1 MDLEF
6 KSDRRVHWHYLQLDN
21 KRQVTERIKSL
32 KTELVDLKMRKLE
45 LLSKNMDLSQISS
58 SRDQLQFLNT
68 IRGYYIEDKK
78 NGNTVIHFNDATKSS
93 LVLNK
98 KNFLVSINI
107 PKNIAR
113 LDIGFHVRD
122 KHEFAHEIYNQLKS
136 YESRRLQAQKMTDM
150 YHGKGL
156 FQVQN
161 NRSFT
166 NIIIGLNIT
175 DESKNKITIQV
186 NFRYK
191 KNSYRPSS
199 IRVID
204 MSDTLS
210 EEDLEILLEQ
220 CSVFNNYQ
228 LDVALG
234 KSFLSL

>member
-1 MDLEF
+1 MKRFDLPF
-6 KSDRRVHWHYLQLDN
+6 KLKLFLIFCNIPTKSTLLTFFLFSRLNLKINYIIWEEWIWNSR
-21 KRQVTERIKSL
+21 RIKSL

-113 LDIGFHVRD
+113 LDIGFH
-122 KHEFAHEIYNQLKS
+122 S

-156 FQVQN
+156 FQV
-161 NRSFT
+161 
-166 NIIIGLNIT
+166 
-175 DESKNKITIQV
+175 
-186 NFRYK
+186 NFR
-191 KNSYRPSS
+191 
-199 IRVID
+199 
-204 MSDTLS
+204 